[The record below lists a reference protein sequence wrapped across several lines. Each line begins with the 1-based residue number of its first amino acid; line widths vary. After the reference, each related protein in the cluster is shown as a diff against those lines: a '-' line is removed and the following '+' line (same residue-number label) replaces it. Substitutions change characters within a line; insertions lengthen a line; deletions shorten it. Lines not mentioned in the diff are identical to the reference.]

1 MLKIA
6 GISPNSFQYNV
17 SAVKILYNSAIRK
30 IYLIQGDTSRDYHG
44 RTNVDK
50 LKISANGP
58 LNGEITVS
66 GAKNAALPLMCA
78 GLLTSGTLRLK
89 NVPMLA
95 DVKTTQKLLQG
106 MGARVLTDNISEFE
120 INGGT
125 VNNTCAPYELVRTM
139 RASILVLGPT
149 LARFG
154 EAQVS
159 LPGGCA
165 IGSRPVDQHLKGL
178 EAMGAEIVIEHG
190 YVKAKGKLKG
200 TRVAMDVV
208 TVGGTENLLMAATLA
223 EGTTVLENCAIEPEV
238 VDLAECLIKMG
249 AKISGIGTSTMIV
262 EGVDELHGCEHSVV
276 PDRIE
281 AGTFLCAVAMT
292 GGRVILRNAA
302 PKTMEVVLDKLVEA
316 GALIEVGDNWIAI
329 DMRQRPKAVDIR
341 TVVHPGFPTDM
352 QAQFMALNAVSEG
365 SCRVVETIFE
375 NRFMHVPELN
385 RMGAKITTEGNTAFV
400 QGVEQ
405 LSGAVVKAT
414 DLRASAS
421 LVIAGLVACGET
433 VVEQIYHLDRGYE
446 NIEKKLGKVGATIER
461 ISG

>member
-1 MLKIA
+1 M
-6 GISPNSFQYNV
+6 
-17 SAVKILYNSAIRK
+17 
-30 IYLIQGDTSRDYHG
+30 
-44 RTNVDK
+44 DK

-58 LNGEITVS
+58 LNGEIIVS

-125 VNNTCAPYELVRTM
+125 VNNTCAPYELVKTM

-178 EAMGAEIVIEHG
+178 ETMGAEITIEHG
-190 YVKAKGKLKG
+190 YVKAKGRLKG
-200 TRVAMDVV
+200 TRVTMDVV

-223 EGTTVLENCAIEPEV
+223 EGTTILENCAIEPEV
-238 VDLAECLIKMG
+238 VDLAECLVKMG
-249 AKISGIGTSTMIV
+249 AKISGIGTATMTI
-262 EGVDELHGCEHSVV
+262 EGVKELHGCEHSVV

-292 GGRVILRNAA
+292 GGKVVLRNAA
-302 PKTMEVVLDKLVEA
+302 PKTMEVVLNKLTEA
-316 GALIEVGDNWIAI
+316 GAIWISI
-329 DMRQRPKAVDIR
+329 DMQQRPKAVDIR

-352 QAQFMALNAVSEG
+352 QAQFMAMNAIAEG
-365 SCRVVETIFE
+365 SSRVVETIFE

-385 RMGAKITTEGNTAFV
+385 RMGADITTEGNTAYIK
-400 QGVEQ
+400 GVEK
-405 LSGAVVKAT
+405 LSGAVVMAT

-421 LVIAGLVACGET
+421 LVMAGLVAEGET
-433 VVEQIYHLDRGYE
+433 IVERIYHLDRGYE
-446 NIEKKLGKVGATIER
+446 YIEKKLGGVGAKIER
-461 ISG
+461 VRG